1 MVLVM
6 RWISAILL
14 VTFLLLS
21 LGSSVSALGPSVS
34 ECAKDPELEGC
45 DTSTPKEQNEQN
57 SESPVVSND
66 GAAPSIVWNV
76 VKLIFVLLF
85 VLALIYGLLKFF
97 NKRSKVFNKNRTME
111 NLGGL
116 TLAPNKSIQ
125 AVRIGDQVF
134 VIGVG
139 DSIEVITEIT
149 EDKTKQNLLHQEKN
163 DDFVNQGFSQLLNRK
178 KHDDHELSKTT
189 QSSFKDLFEQQLG
202 EMKEKRMHVKGRKK
216 GEDPNE

>member
-6 RWISAILL
+6 RWISATLL

-45 DTSTPKEQNEQN
+45 DTSTPVEQNEQN
-57 SESPVVSND
+57 SERPVVSND
-66 GAAPSIVWNV
+66 GPSPSIVWNV
-76 VKLIFVLLF
+76 IKLIFVLLF

-134 VIGVG
+134 VVGVG

-149 EDKTKQNLLHQEKN
+149 EDKTKESLLHQEN
-163 DDFVNQGFSQLLNRK
+163 DDLVNKGLSQILNRK
-178 KHDDHELSKTT
+178 KSDHHGLSKTT
-189 QSSFKDLFEQQLG
+189 DSSFKSLFEQQLA
-202 EMKEKRMHVKGRKK
+202 EMKEKRMRVTGKKK